1 MKQMPGLCM
10 KKKYSTKIPAV
21 GKPDIIQMHNALQ
34 SILYHLESTL
44 RSATIQKALDIILL
58 QKMKMAARGMKSWIQ
73 VLFIVQMKMETV
85 PVKWK

>member
-1 MKQMPGLCM
+1 M
-10 KKKYSTKIPAV
+10 KKKYLTKIPAD
-21 GKPDIIQMHNALQ
+21 GKPDIIQMHNILQ

-44 RSATIQKALDIILL
+44 RKRYNTEGFGHYLVTKNEDGSK
-58 QKMKMAARGMKSWIQ
+58 KYENWIQ